1 VNPEVKA
8 LLENARRS
16 QKVAAKLF
24 KDGDVD
30 FAASRAYY
38 ALFYTAEAL
47 LLSRDLSFSSHSAV
61 IANFGKEFAKTG
73 TLNSKFHHYLME
85 SQDRRNIGDYSV
97 LAEATKEEV
106 REMLAWAKEFIKV
119 AESYLKQSFREVGDK
134 VCY

>member
-8 LLENARRS
+8 LLEKAKRS

-24 KDGDVD
+24 KDGDID

-38 ALFYTAEAL
+38 SLFYTAEAL
-47 LLSRDLSFSSHSAV
+47 LLSQELSFSSHSAV

-73 TLNSKFHHYLME
+73 ILNPKFHHYLME

-97 LAEATKEEV
+97 LAEVTAKEV

-119 AESYLKQSFREVGDK
+119 AENYLKQTF
-134 VCY
+134 